1 MNFNFSLNE
10 TFPGPHNILKIG
22 HDLLPENCHS
32 FTGRNFHILQQRV
45 NDILDTMGDASARY
59 GILLKFIYSEKT
71 RKFCKI
77 STNYLTGST

>member
-45 NDILDTMGDASARY
+45 NDILDTMGNASAR
-59 GILLKFIYSEKT
+59 
-71 RKFCKI
+71 
-77 STNYLTGST
+77 